1 MNTKYTRF
9 ALAAVVYSVFA
20 AYLYRPYFKGFNA
33 LQLQDLVVANICLA
47 CLGCYV
53 LSRRWVAGFAE
64 SFFAGAIYGFGP
76 FVLGL
81 VKFHP
86 TAGFLVAAIPW
97 LFCPAVFGPEGKY
110 KPLRILLSLLPFLAI
125 VLFFQVSARFGLY
138 PIPIKLKLHGA
149 DLAGLLAPLVAAKR
163 HKILIGFYH
172 VPIAALVMGFCMF
185 AAPMGILRTGGIL
198 QRGRFLKSLA
208 ARRFGIVIIFAVATI
223 LAFCDSLLQVS
234 PIIWPAISTLCC
246 SVLIGAGM
254 QGLISAGPADRR
266 PVLFAAIL
274 LGILAIVTLLLAT
287 IPMTS
292 IGIQTVAVL
301 GTPYGGLADG
311 YARLLTETAK
321 MYILGAIAI
330 AMFFIIARAK
340 LRIHPVRRILLYTTM
355 ALDIFLGARF
365 IVDTIL

>member
-9 ALAAVVYSVFA
+9 ALAAMVYTAFA
-20 AYLYRPYFKGFNA
+20 AYLYRPYFNGFDS
-33 LQLQDLVVANICLA
+33 LCLQDLFVANICLA
-47 CLGCYV
+47 SLGCYV
-53 LSRRWVAGFAE
+53 LSRRWVAGFVE

-86 TAGFLVAAIPW
+86 TGGFLVAAIPW
-97 LFCPAVFGPEGKY
+97 LFCPAVFGPEGKF

-125 VLFFQVSARFGLY
+125 VLFFQLATRFGLDPV
-138 PIPIKLKLHGA
+138 PITLKLRA
-149 DLAGLLAPLVAAKR
+149 SDLAGLLAPLVAAER
-163 HKILIGFYH
+163 HKILVGFYH

-185 AAPMGILRTGGIL
+185 LAPLGILLHRTPYGGTRGIL
-198 QRGRFLKSLA
+198 LNRRLLTTVA

-223 LAFCDSLLQVS
+223 LAFCDSFGQIS
-234 PIIWPAISTLCC
+234 PIIFLAISTLCC
-246 SVLIGAGM
+246 SVLIGVGL
-254 QGLISAGPADRR
+254 QGLISAGQADKR

-287 IPMTS
+287 KYFQI
-292 IGIQTVAVL
+292 IA
-301 GTPYGGLADG
+301 GLADG
-311 YARLLTETAK
+311 TGRLLTATAK
-321 MYILGAIAI
+321 MYILGASTV
-330 AMFFIIARAK
+330 AMIFLIARAK
-340 LRIHPVRRILLYTTM
+340 LRIHPVRQVLLYLAM